1 MHRLVS
7 FFFLMLR
14 LPPRSTLF
22 PYTRSSDLLGRDH
35 LLVPMPAAAGEI
47 GVAVAVPRL
56 GLLAGE
62 AQVRDSVERHPL
74 GEGLVAQI
82 RGGARRGGER
92 THDRSHAD
100 RDDRQ
105 RHEHLDEREAVAGA
119 RALGGR
125 MRQVGHGARASHGFD
140 STMGCSMTWPWSSW
154 VTVTLRRPPS
164 RSSVAAKLVR
174 SPFEKIITCG
184 VLSLASLGRV
194 STTGRASTVSFTP
207 G

>member
-1 MHRLVS
+1 SGRELAAPVGLESVRRTDRIAPDATHRGEPAPL
-7 FFFLMLR
+7 LR
-14 LPPRSTLF
+14 THLKVRGAHADVDALDSGH
-22 PYTRSSDLLGRDH
+22 LGRDH

-47 GVAVAVPRL
+47 GVAVAVARL
-56 GLLAGE
+56 GLLAGG
-62 AQVRDSVERHPL
+62 AQVRDPVERHPL

-100 RDDRQ
+100 RDDRK
-105 RHEHLDEREAVAGA
+105 RHEHLDEREAVAS
-119 RALGGR
+119 
-125 MRQVGHGARASHGFD
+125 ARASHGFD

-174 SPFEKIITCG
+174 SPFENIITCG
-184 VLSLASLGRV
+184 VLALASL
-194 STTGRASTVSFTP
+194 
-207 G
+207 